1 MSHARQHPFW
11 GSLSPLGGLSGAGIL
26 IIASARLAWAIT
38 TAVGIF
44 WVYGFSTF
52 AFSFLSSGICKKF
65 FPVEGRKLVFTCLS
79 SFFGC
84 VYLLL
89 IWLICPIAAFEVF
102 LPLSLVPL
110 LFTSFGLPGET
121 AHPDI
126 TESVSQALTQAAVLS
141 GLLVAF
147 SVIRE
152 PLAYCSLS
160 LPGTHLGIV
169 KFISFKE
176 GSFFPIGIT
185 AASGGALLL
194 LGYFTGLYQY
204 CKNVFFPGEDD
215 K

>member
-1 MSHARQHPFW
+1 MSYNRQHPFW

-38 TAVGIF
+38 ISGGIL
-44 WVYGFSTF
+44 WVYALTTLI
-52 AFSFLSSGICKKF
+52 FSFLSSGICRKF
-65 FPVEGRKLVFTCLS
+65 FPAEGRKMIFTCLA
-79 SFFGC
+79 SFLGC
-84 VYLLL
+84 VYLLFL
-89 IWLICPIAAFEVF
+89 WLICPFAAFEVF

-110 LFTSFGLPGET
+110 FYASLGLTEETSHL
-121 AHPDI
+121 DI
-126 TESVSQALTQAAVLS
+126 ADNVSQALTQAAVLS
-141 GLLVAF
+141 GVLIAF
-147 SVIRE
+147 SIIRE

-185 AASGGALLL
+185 AVSGGALLL

-204 CKNVFFPGEDD
+204 CKNVFYPREDD
-215 K
+215 

>member
-1 MSHARQHPFW
+1 MSYGRQHPFW

-38 TAVGIF
+38 TAFGIF
-44 WVYGFSTF
+44 WVYGFTTF
-52 AFSFLSSGICKKF
+52 AFSFLTSGMCKKF
-65 FPVEGRKLVFTCLS
+65 FPAEGRKMIFTCLS
-79 SFFGC
+79 SFLGC
-84 VYLLL
+84 IYLLL
-89 IWLICPIAAFEVF
+89 VWFICPLAALEVF
-102 LPLSLVPL
+102 IPLALVPL
-110 LFTSFGLPGET
+110 LFASLGLPEET
-121 AHPDI
+121 AHLDI

-147 SVIRE
+147 SIIRE

-160 LPGTHLGIV
+160 FPGTHLGIV

-194 LGYFTGLYQY
+194 LGYFTSLYQY
-204 CKNVFFPGEDD
+204 CKNVFYPGEDD